1 MRDYEQIYVPQ
12 RLGGDSEISQ
22 VTGTVGESGETQI
35 IQTDAPMLKGNTLP
49 YNEVL
54 GEYKEKGMT
63 SLKDAPI
70 PQGMKDIVRDYFS
83 TLDE

>member
-35 IQTDAPMLKGNTLP
+35 IQTDTPMLREIHFPIMRFWVNTKKRNDIIKRCADTTGNEGYCKGLFF
-49 YNEVL
+49 Y
-54 GEYKEKGMT
+54 
-63 SLKDAPI
+63 I
-70 PQGMKDIVRDYFS
+70 R
-83 TLDE
+83 